1 MMLVRGCTT
10 ALAARCRRGVA
21 TSGSLSGAKGRRR
34 AAAAT
39 VTIGAIGHQLS
50 DDGRQLN
57 PYLLDYK
64 LQTCADVPGI
74 RVAFV
79 DAPAPNAGPKGLKGL
94 AEPPCIP
101 TPGAIANAIAAATG
115 VAVQRLPMTAE
126 RLWSALDTSSRDG
139 GA

>member
-1 MMLVRGCTT
+1 VPSWGGDVGIAEWREGP
-10 ALAARCRRGVA
+10 APG
-21 TSGSLSGAKGRRR
+21 GGGHGRDP
-34 AAAAT
+34 
-39 VTIGAIGHQLS
+39 IGAIGHQLS

-64 LQTCADVPGI
+64 LQTCADVPSI

-79 DAPAPNAGPKGLKGL
+79 DAPALNAGPKGLKGLKGL

-115 VAVQRLPMTAE
+115 VAVLRLPMTAE